1 MSHLFEVLPLA
12 PRPEPEK
19 PPAEAFE
26 SMEEDAAT
34 VQGSL
39 DGILPCEKP
48 RVEVWLADGEGVA
61 ITDVDTTLLLGGKH
75 DGKLDGQG
83 YLKLD
88 DVQVPISETD
98 EVVAELTTT
107 EDGRHQLK
115 LVKGPAPKDD
125 DEEEP
130 SSELTEEP
138 APYKKPPMDDY

>member
-26 SMEEDAAT
+26 AMEEEAAT

-61 ITDVDTTLLLGGKH
+61 IADVDTTLLLGGKH
-75 DGKLDGQG
+75 DGKLDGAWSRQAERHPVRRQG
-83 YLKLD
+83 
-88 DVQVPISETD
+88 SH
-98 EVVAELTTT
+98 
-107 EDGRHQLK
+107 DGRQ
-115 LVKGPAPKDD
+115 GDD
-125 DEEEP
+125 RR
-130 SSELTEEP
+130 SR
-138 APYKKPPMDDY
+138 AGG